1 MRLTRSGAGIQIYN
15 WLTFFLF
22 RFLIVFEY
30 VFTFPDVKNRLFL
43 RNDGLGE
50 VEDTLLLIFVSL
62 DEQDS
67 LLAAE
72 QAVRCL
78 VAVLVNDDQLVV
90 FRGEKDVGL

>member
-1 MRLTRSGAGIQIYN
+1 MR
-15 WLTFFLF
+15 FF
-22 RFLIVFEY
+22 R
-30 VFTFPDVKNRLFL
+30 T
-43 RNDGLGE
+43 DGLGE

-78 VAVLVNDDQLVV
+78 VAVLVDDDQLII
-90 FRGEKDVGL
+90 FRGEKDVGF

>member
-15 WLTFFLF
+15 WLTLFLF

-30 VFTFPDVKNRLFL
+30 VFTFPDVKHRLFL

-62 DEQDS
+62 NEENS
-67 LLAAE
+67 LLATE
-72 QAVRCL
+72 QGVRCL
-78 VAVLVNDDQLVV
+78 VAVLVDDDQLVV
-90 FRGEKDVGL
+90 FRGEKDVGF